1 MPTVVGN
8 VGFAASAS
16 LGLNVV
22 DPQPFVYNGVLADT
36 ASGALGLMKL
46 GSGTLVSTA
55 ANTYSGP
62 TTIAAGTFQLGDGTT
77 NGSLSSPTIADS
89 GVLAFNNAG
98 AELRRLH

>member
-16 LGLNVV
+16 SGLNVV

-46 GSGTLVSTA
+46 GSGTLVYRRQHLQRP
-55 ANTYSGP
+55 NDDRRRHVP
-62 TTIAAGTFQLGDGTT
+62 VLGDGTT